1 MASSIGM
8 VAECNWKRIGGCELS
23 QSVQTRITHEDI
35 FIRPPSDEIISDEN
49 AVLLQKGE
57 SNEAC
62 ELLVRLK
69 RPFYKIDSL
78 SLVCTAPKL
87 ELFLGPLKEYAETL
101 YGEIA
106 DDEDDNGANEA
117 FSYRYDIEVQKSGIT
132 ELILKLLT
140 TTDDICIF
148 GVLIQIAPNPNGIT
162 TGTEINMENVQ
173 KMLSNT
179 GQKISPSAE
188 KCMLFM
194 QTAKQMKGIGGNAQ
208 SSTALLEHMK
218 QALANREAPSTELEA
233 ALKTHIDNKFEQ
245 LERKITTHLNTVLS
259 EQNEKLDKI
268 LQLMENGKLD

>member
-1 MASSIGM
+1 MESSII
-8 VAECNWKRIGGCELS
+8 VLVECNWKRVGGCELS
-23 QSVQTRITHEDI
+23 QTVQTRITHEDI
-35 FIRPPSDEIISDEN
+35 FIRPNLDEIIRDEN
-49 AVLLQKGE
+49 AVLLKKGE
-57 SNEAC
+57 SNDAC
-62 ELLVRLK
+62 DLLVRLK

-87 ELFLGPLKEYAETL
+87 EFFLGPLNEYAETL

-106 DDEDDNGANEA
+106 DDDDDNDGGEV

-140 TTDDICIF
+140 STDDICLF
-148 GVLIQIAPNPNGIT
+148 GILIQIAPNPNGIT

-173 KMLSNT
+173 KMLNT
-179 GQKISPSAE
+179 GQKISPNAE

-194 QTAKQMKGIGGNAQ
+194 QTAKQMKGIENAQ
-208 SSTALLEHMK
+208 SPTTLLEQMK
-218 QALANREAPSTELEA
+218 QALANREAPSSELET

-245 LERKITTHLNTVLS
+245 LERKMTIHLNMVLS

-268 LQLMENGKLD
+268 LQIMENRKLD